1 MDLYNLGKVSWQDSQ
16 LLYHALAHLGREAL
30 MIVQP
35 GAPYVCIGYHQDAE
49 REVEVDY
56 LREHGIPL
64 FRREVGGGAVYL
76 DEGQLF
82 YQFILRGDR
91 ADVPRDKNKLYRK
104 YLGPVV
110 QTFRDCGVDAEF
122 KPVNDIIV
130 GGRKISGNG
139 AGEINN
145 MAVLVGNFI
154 LDFNYEMMSHVL
166 RVPDEKFRDKVYKTL
181 EGALSTL
188 KRELGESPTIQQLSE
203 RLIGHCEPLLG
214 DFTPR
219 GVDDEL
225 RAMADRLWEERFRHD
240 EWTLANDL
248 RRRGGRDV
256 KIASGIHVIERMFKA
271 PGGLIRATAVQR
283 GDHLFDIHL
292 SGDFFLFPADSLA
305 SLEAALEEVSAE
317 AGAIEARITDFYASN
332 AIEAPGVTPRDFAVA
347 LVGE

>member
-35 GAPYVCIGYHQDAE
+35 GDRYVCIGYHQDAE

-56 LREHGIPL
+56 LRAHDIPL

-82 YQFILRGDR
+82 YQFVLR
-91 ADVPRDKNKLYRK
+91 ADRDDVPKNKDQFYRK

-110 QTFRDCGVDAEF
+110 QTNRDFGVDAEF

-139 AGEINN
+139 AGEIGG

-154 LDFNYEMMSHVL
+154 LDFNYEMMSRVL

-188 KRELGESPTIQQLSE
+188 KRELGEAPTIEQLSE
-203 RLIGHCEPLLG
+203 RLIEHCEPLLG
-214 DFTPR
+214 RFTPR

-225 RAMADRLWEERFRHD
+225 RAMADRLWEEQFSHD

-256 KIASGIHVIERMFKA
+256 KIASGVHVVERVFKA

-283 GDHLFDIHL
+283 EDRLYDVHL

-305 SLEAALEEVSAE
+305 DLETALEGVSAE
-317 AGAIEARITDFYASN
+317 AGAIEARITGFYASH
-332 AIEAPGVTPRDFAVA
+332 AVETPGVTPHDFAVA